1 MKVEIWSDVVC
12 PFCYIGKRNF
22 EKALD
27 QFVDK
32 DKIEIEWKS
41 YQLDPDYVYNPE
53 KPETEINYLSEQKG
67 ISHQETVDLLT
78 HVTNMALKAGLNYNF
93 DKAIVAN
100 TFNAHKII
108 QLAKKR
114 GLGNKA
120 EERFFKAFFLLGEN
134 INEIPTLEKIGAE
147 IGLSTE
153 EINKAL
159 SSDDTYAY
167 EVNNDIREARQIG
180 VRGVPFFV
188 FDRKYAVSGAQPVD
202 TFSQT
207 IAKSFDEWK
216 QKNQITPI
224 TNIAEG
230 SSCDID
236 GDCK

>member
-120 EERFFKAFFLLGEN
+120 EERFFKAFFLMGEN
-134 INEIPTLEKIGAE
+134 INEVSILEKIGAE
-147 IGLSTE
+147 IGLTTE

-188 FDRKYAVSGAQPVD
+188 FDRKYAVSGAQPVE

-216 QKNQITPI
+216 QKNQFTPI

-236 GDCK
+236 GNCK

>member
-32 DKIEIEWKS
+32 DKIEVEWKS

-67 ISHQETVDLLT
+67 ISHRETVALLA
-78 HVTNMALKAGLNYNF
+78 HVTDMALKAGLNYDF

-108 QLAKKR
+108 QVAKKR

-120 EERFFKAFFLLGEN
+120 EERFFKAFFLMGEN
-134 INEIPTLEKIGAE
+134 INEISKLEEIGAE
-147 IGLSTE
+147 IGLTAE
-153 EINKAL
+153 EIDKAL
-159 SSDDTYAY
+159 GSDDTYAY

-188 FDRKYAVSGAQPVD
+188 FDRKYAVSGAQPVE

-207 IAKSFDEWK
+207 IIKSFDEWK

-230 SSCDID
+230 SSCDI
-236 GDCK
+236 GGNCK